1 MAEYEALLMGLKL
14 AKAIEAEVLNIKN
27 DSQLVMHQFAKI
39 YEVKEPTLK
48 KILCGSKKVVHKVP

>member
-14 AKAIEAEVLNIKN
+14 ATAVGAEVLNIKS
-27 DSQLVMHQFAKI
+27 DSQLVVHQFTEI

-48 KILCGSKKVVHKVP
+48 KYFTEVKKNGL

>member
-14 AKAIEAEVLNIKN
+14 EKAVEAEVLNIKR
-27 DSQLVMHQFAKI
+27 DSQLVMHQFVEI

-48 KILCGSKKVVHKVP
+48 KYFAEVKK